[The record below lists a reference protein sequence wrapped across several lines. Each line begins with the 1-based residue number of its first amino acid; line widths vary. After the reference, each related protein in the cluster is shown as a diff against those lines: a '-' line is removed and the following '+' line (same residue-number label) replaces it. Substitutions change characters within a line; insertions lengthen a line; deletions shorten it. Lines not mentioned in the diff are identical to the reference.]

1 MEIMQDLWL
10 SFQQLMDPEY
20 LLSQGGFYIVVL
32 IVFAETGL
40 FFGFCL
46 PGDYL
51 LFLAGLFCALGK
63 IDVDIVTMYFGILG
77 AGILGNFAGYWFG
90 YRTGPVLFKRKDS
103 LLFKRKYV
111 IMAEEFYQK
120 YGGTALVI
128 GRFVPIVRTFA
139 PIFAGVVKL
148 DFKKFIFYN
157 ISGAILWVSLL
168 TLTGYSLGVK
178 FPAISNYVE
187 YIIVGLIAIAFLPI
201 VIALIKRWLTSRKT
215 KANNTNN
222 HNSNVN

>member
-1 MEIMQDLWL
+1 MQDFWL

-20 LLSQGGFYIVVL
+20 LLSHGGFYLVVL

-40 FFGFCL
+40 FFGFFL

-103 LLFKRKYV
+103 MLFKRKYV

-128 GRFVPIVRTFA
+128 GRFVPIIRTFA

-148 DFKKFIFYN
+148 DFKKFVLFNVI
-157 ISGAILWVSLL
+157 GAILWVSLL
-168 TLTGYSLGVK
+168 TLTGYFLGIE
-178 FPAISNYVE
+178 FPAIINYVE
-187 YIIVGLIAIAFLPI
+187 YIIIGLIGIAFLPI
-201 VIALIKRWLTSRKT
+201 IIALIKRGLNNKKKNKT
-215 KANNTNN
+215 
-222 HNSNVN
+222 NSNIN

>member
-1 MEIMQDLWL
+1 MQDLWQ

-20 LLSQGGFYIVVL
+20 LLSHGGFYIVVL

-40 FFGFCL
+40 FFGFFL

-63 IDVDIVTMYFGILG
+63 IDVDITTMYFGILA
-77 AGILGNFAGYWFG
+77 AGIGGNFAGYWFG
-90 YRTGPVLFKRKDS
+90 YRTGPMLFKRKDS

-120 YGGTALVI
+120 YGGTALVV
-128 GRFVPIVRTFA
+128 GRFVPIIRTFA

-148 DFKKFIFYN
+148 NFRKFVFYN
-157 ISGAILWVSLL
+157 ITGALLWVSLL
-168 TLTGYSLGVK
+168 TLTGYVLGVK
-178 FPAISNYVE
+178 FPTIINYVE

-201 VIALIKRWLTSRKT
+201 VIALVKRWLHK
-215 KANNTNN
+215 KKKDNQ
-222 HNSNVN
+222 H

>member
-1 MEIMQDLWL
+1 MQDLWL

-20 LLSQGGFYIVVL
+20 LLSHGGFYIVVL

-40 FFGFCL
+40 FFGFFL

-77 AGILGNFAGYWFG
+77 AGILGNFTGYWFG

-157 ISGAILWVSLL
+157 VSGALLWVSLL
-168 TLTGYSLGVK
+168 TLTGYFLGVK
-178 FPAISNYVE
+178 FPAIINYVE

-201 VIALIKRWLTSRKT
+201 VIALVKRWLTSRKT

>member
-1 MEIMQDLWL
+1 MQDLWL

-20 LLSQGGFYIVVL
+20 LLSHGGFYIVVL

-40 FFGFCL
+40 FFGFFL

-63 IDVDIVTMYFGILG
+63 IDVDIVTMYLGILG

-128 GRFVPIVRTFA
+128 GRFVPIIRTFA

-148 DFKKFIFYN
+148 NFRKFVLYN
-157 ISGAILWVSLL
+157 ISGAFLWVSLL
-168 TLTGYSLGVK
+168 TLTGYFLGVK
-178 FPAISNYVE
+178 FPAIINYVE
-187 YIIVGLIAIAFLPI
+187 YIIVGLIVIAFLPI
-201 VIALIKRWLTSRKT
+201 VIALLKRWLKNRKNKQT
-215 KANNTNN
+215 
-222 HNSNVN
+222 NSNIN